1 MADVKIGAEL
11 KLDTGQSFE
20 NLKQLQDYIKKTKD
34 ELNNAKYGT
43 EEYTKAQANLTQAT
57 SLLNPEVSKQ
67 AGAMGSLKKVITDTV
82 PGFKMASEG
91 ATGFGSTLKAL
102 LANPNR

>member
-43 EEYTKAQANLTQAT
+43 EEYTKAQA
-57 SLLNPEVSKQ
+57 K
-67 AGAMGSLKKVITDTV
+67 
-82 PGFKMASEG
+82 
-91 ATGFGSTLKAL
+91 
-102 LANPNR
+102 R